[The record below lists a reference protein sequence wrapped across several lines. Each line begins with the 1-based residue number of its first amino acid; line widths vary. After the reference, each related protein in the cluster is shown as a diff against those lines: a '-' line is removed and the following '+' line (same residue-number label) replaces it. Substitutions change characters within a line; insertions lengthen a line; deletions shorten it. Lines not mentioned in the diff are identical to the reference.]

1 MLFFAVGG
9 PEFAQ
14 LLTADVME
22 VLSLG
27 ATRPVVRKKAALCL
41 LRLLRK
47 SDSDD
52 SLLPSQEWGPKIASL
67 LEERDVGVLL
77 GITTLLVGI
86 VSRDYEGEFRFS

>member
-1 MLFFAVGG
+1 
-9 PEFAQ
+9 
-14 LLTADVME
+14 ME

-52 SLLPSQEWGPKIASL
+52 TIMPPQEWGPKIASL

-86 VSRDYEGEFRFS
+86 VSRDFEGELQNFQVRLRT